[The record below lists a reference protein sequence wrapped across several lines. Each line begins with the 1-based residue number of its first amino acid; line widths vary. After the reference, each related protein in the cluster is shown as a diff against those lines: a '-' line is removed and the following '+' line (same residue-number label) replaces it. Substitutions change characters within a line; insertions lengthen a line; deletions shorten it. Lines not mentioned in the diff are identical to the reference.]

1 MAVALV
7 LTAAAAYVSTGLTI
21 NTNTDDFLSP
31 QLPFRQADLRYRRV
45 FPREELAAVVI
56 DATTADAA
64 GAAAGALAERLRA
77 RRTLFERIELPGD
90 LPFFERNALLFL
102 PPDRLESLATRL
114 TDAEPLLSILGGD
127 PNLRG
132 LARLTSL
139 AEQSA
144 ANGMVPDEFAVMLAQ
159 FAATTEARAGG
170 TPATLDW
177 KTVLPFGT
185 GDERKRRIVLA
196 KPVINDATIE
206 RATPALNALREDM
219 ATVVAAQPG
228 VTMRLTGDPALH
240 QQELNDAFSGAL
252 YASGLSFVLVA
263 LSLVLGIRSGRLI
276 AALLITLVI
285 GTVWTTG
292 LAAVV
297 VGQLNLISVA
307 FTVLFFGLGVDFGT
321 HLGLRHLEEV
331 GKGASF
337 GEALDR
343 SMHGEGPGIV
353 LSALCAA
360 IGFLSFAPTSYTG
373 LGEFGIISAWGMVVA
388 VVVTVTVL
396 PALMAIM
403 PPRRPT
409 GAGVSI
415 GLGGFIKRRAG
426 AILLVAL
433 VLTAGAAFLAPQA
446 RLDVNPLNLQNPAS
460 EPVRTFRDLAGDPET
475 SPYALNVLAP
485 NLETAQ
491 ALTAR
496 LKRVEGVFDA
506 RTAASFVPGDQDA
519 KRRIIEE
526 VAARLGPALVPPNG
540 EAALDDATLSAAF
553 ADLRRTSA
561 ALASAA
567 PTGSDIARQAGRFAA
582 ALDAFAAKRGV
593 EPASLREL
601 DGALASGILPLLAD
615 LRQRLQVPGPV
626 SLGDLP
632 PELRRDWLSPDGR
645 ARVQVLP
652 ATDIGSPEALE
663 AFAGRVLA
671 VAPEATGTPV
681 IVTEAGRAILGAF
694 MQAIVYTAIA
704 IALVIAFLRRRVS
717 DVVLVLAPLA
727 LASLWTVAAA
737 AFFDLPF
744 NFANVIVIPLLI
756 GLGVASSVHIVV
768 RARETGGEHGGG
780 GSGEVLDTSTPL
792 AVLVAQLNTVAAFAT
807 LTVSEHLGLYSMG
820 LLLGLAILFV
830 LIASL
835 VVLPALMVW
844 WERRSARRQ
853 AGAA

>member
-1 MAVALV
+1 
-7 LTAAAAYVSTGLTI
+7 
-21 NTNTDDFLSP
+21 
-31 QLPFRQADLRYRRV
+31 V
-45 FPREELAAVVI
+45 FPREELAVVVI
-56 DATTADAA
+56 DAPTAEAA
-64 GAAAGALAERLRA
+64 GTATDALAGRLRA
-77 RRTLFERIELPGD
+77 RKALFERVEVPGD

-102 PPDRLESLATRL
+102 PPDRLEALATQL

-132 LARLTSL
+132 LARLLTL

-144 ANGMVPDEFAVMLAQ
+144 ANGMVPDEFAGMLAR

-177 KTVLPFGT
+177 KTVLPFGA
-185 GDERKRRIVLA
+185 GDDRKRRIVLA
-196 KPVINDATIE
+196 KPVIDDATIE

-219 ATVVAAQPG
+219 ATVAAGQPG

-276 AALLITLVI
+276 GALLITLVI
-285 GTVWTTG
+285 GTVWAMG
-292 LAAVV
+292 LAAIT

-321 HLGLRHLEEV
+321 HLGLRHLEETA
-331 GKGASF
+331 KGAPF

-343 SMHGEGPGIV
+343 SMLGEGPGIV

-373 LGEFGIISAWGMVVA
+373 LAEFGIISAWGMVVA
-388 VVVTVTVL
+388 VAVTVTVL

-409 GAGVSI
+409 GVGVSI

-433 VLTAGAAFLAPQA
+433 LMTAGAAFLAPQA
-446 RLDVNPLNLQNPAS
+446 RLDVNPLNLQNQAT

-475 SPYALNVLAP
+475 SPYALNVLSPDLPA
-485 NLETAQ
+485 AQ
-491 ALTAR
+491 ALAAR
-496 LKRVEGVFDA
+496 LRGVEGAHDA
-506 RTAASFVPGDQDA
+506 RTAASFVPADQDA

-526 VAARLGPALVPPNG
+526 TAAQLGPALEPPNG
-540 EAALDDATLSAAF
+540 EAALDDAALGAAF

-567 PTGSDIARQAGRFAA
+567 PSGSDVARQAGRFAA
-582 ALDAFAAKRGV
+582 ALDAFARTRGA

-615 LRQRLQVPGPV
+615 LKQRLQVPGPV
-626 SLGDLP
+626 SLSDLP

-652 ATDIGSPEALE
+652 ATDISSPEALE
-663 AFAGRVLA
+663 TFAGRVLA

-681 IVTEAGRAILGAF
+681 IVTEAGNAIVQAF
-694 MQAIVYTAIA
+694 MQAIAYTAIA
-704 IALVIAFLRRRVS
+704 IALVIAFVRRRVS

-737 AFFDLPF
+737 AVFDLPF

-768 RARETGGEHGGG
+768 RAREGGG
-780 GSGEVLDTSTPL
+780 HGAGEAGGVLDSSTPL

-844 WERRSARRQ
+844 WERRRRGPETGVARP
-853 AGAA
+853 